1 MLKLVLNTLFDVIH
15 DLFISSLS
23 RLIKKVDETGIL
35 DRKVGSERSGNKL
48 GTNQP
53 GLY

>member
-1 MLKLVLNTLFDVIH
+1 MGCTKNHERISWKKLETKF
-15 DLFISSLS
+15 LS
-23 RLIKKVDETGIL
+23 GLIKKIDETGSL
-35 DRKVGSERSGNKL
+35 DRKVGSGYSGNKL